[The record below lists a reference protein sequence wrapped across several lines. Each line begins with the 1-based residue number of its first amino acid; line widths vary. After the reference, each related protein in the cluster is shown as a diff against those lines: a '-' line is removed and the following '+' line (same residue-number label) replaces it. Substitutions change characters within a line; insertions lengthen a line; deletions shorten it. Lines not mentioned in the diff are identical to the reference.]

1 MPAWV
6 YPVHVAVTS
15 IKELTCL
22 HVVTV
27 YLFLKILQ
35 CQKRMALKMLAV
47 SLLLSAILA
56 VTVSS
61 PSKPNN
67 RLDALIQ
74 ELLTYEQG

>member
-1 MPAWV
+1 
-6 YPVHVAVTS
+6 
-15 IKELTCL
+15 
-22 HVVTV
+22 
-27 YLFLKILQ
+27 
-35 CQKRMALKMLAV
+35 MALKMLTV

-74 ELLTYEQG
+74 ELLTYEINDDGGNLKTQQG